1 MVAAATGGGP
11 DNSWGKTEIGRMLVG
26 LPLPPKKKTG
36 LLLLPNIELLIRVIT
51 GVAAC
56 LTPGLTVDVAF
67 A

>member
-1 MVAAATGGGP
+1 VAAVATGGGP
-11 DNSWGKTEIGRMLVG
+11 DNSWGKAEIGRMLVG

-51 GVAAC
+51 GVAGC